1 MSPEAIAATERAIA
15 QASTLE
21 QLDALERSLLRAYS
35 GDAAAGA
42 LLHALET
49 RRRELMG

>member
-21 QLDALERSLLRAYS
+21 QLDALERSLLRAYRF
-35 GDAAAGA
+35 DPTAAD
-42 LLHALET
+42 LLRRLED